1 MGDDEAGAVLAQLHH
16 GLLDQQLCAGVDR
29 GGGLVQDEDVAAGQE
44 GPRDGQQ
51 LLLTGGHARAGVVD
65 HRVVA
70 LRQGADD
77 VVGAGGPR
85 GGEHVVVGGARSAE
99 GDVLLDGAFEEP
111 GLLQDHADLLA
122 QLITVQVARVHAVQG
137 DRSGLGVVEAQEE
150 VDQGG
155 LACPRGPHDGDA
167 LPRLDHQV
175 EIRDE
180 LGSRGVGETHV
191 VEDDAAL
198 DLGGQVGGARLGL
211 LWGVHELEEPLGAGR
226 AGLQQVR
233 HGGQLGDRLAEVL
246 GVLDEGLDVP
256 QGHGAAGD
264 PQPADDRDDDEVEV
278 GDDPHDRLNGAGDPL
293 GPVGA
298 LVEAVVLLGEQPLEG
313 ALSVEQR
320 HDLVA
325 GEGLLHDARHLPGGV
340 PLLGEVRARAPRDEG
355 GGADGHRDRRQRHQ
369 GELAGDRDHHGG
381 HADDG
386 DQRVEGLRDRLL
398 EGLGDVVDVVGD
410 AGEHVAARALID
422 VGDRDARELVLH
434 LGAQALGG
442 ALHHPC
448 QDQTLDPHD
457 EGGGD
462 VERGDLGQDDGQATR
477 VQPGPDRDVH
487 AAHHGGVGLVPLLA
501 QQGDEPLAPGAR
513 GQSLVREQL
522 AHDALV
528 DDVGG
533 PPEHPR
539 SQDVEED
546 GGGGHDDNCDDP
558 GALGAQLPYQ
568 APPGAARVLG
578 HDGRGALVGAGSLA
592 HAASSALICD
602 RTISW

>member
-1 MGDDEAGAVLAQLHH
+1 M
-16 GLLDQQLCAGVDR
+16 
-29 GGGLVQDEDVAAGQE
+29 
-44 GPRDGQQ
+44 P
-51 LLLTGGHARAGVVD
+51 
-65 HRVVA
+65 
-70 LRQGADD
+70 
-77 VVGAGGPR
+77 
-85 GGEHVVVGGARSAE
+85 
-99 GDVLLDGAFEEP
+99 
-111 GLLQDHADLLA
+111 
-122 QLITVQVARVHAVQG
+122 
-137 DRSGLGVVEAQEE
+137 
-150 VDQGG
+150 
-155 LACPRGPHDGDA
+155 
-167 LPRLDHQV
+167 
-175 EIRDE
+175 
-180 LGSRGVGETHV
+180 
-191 VEDDAAL
+191 
-198 DLGGQVGGARLGL
+198 
-211 LWGVHELEEPLGAGR
+211 
-226 AGLQQVR
+226 
-233 HGGQLGDRLAEVL
+233 
-246 GVLDEGLDVP
+246 
-256 QGHGAAGD
+256 
-264 PQPADDRDDDEVEV
+264 
-278 GDDPHDRLNGAGDPL
+278 
-293 GPVGA
+293 
-298 LVEAVVLLGEQPLEG
+298 
-313 ALSVEQR
+313 
-320 HDLVA
+320 
-325 GEGLLHDARHLPGGV
+325 GEGLLDDARDLPGGV
-340 PLLGEVRARAPRDEG
+340 PLLGEVRARAPGDEG
-355 GGADGHRDRRQRHQ
+355 GCADGHGDRRQRHR

-578 HDGRGALVGAGSLA
+578 LDGRGALVGAGSLA